1 MSENANQPY
10 GIMVEENKVNKAKF
24 IDIVL
29 ISRDFVLNAS
39 PWREREDITEYL
51 VGWNTYQKKAQKKA
65 NCRCWTCFG
74 LM

>member
-24 IDIVL
+24 INIVL

-39 PWREREDITEYL
+39 PWGEREDITEYL
-51 VGWNTYQKKAQKKA
+51 VGWNT
-65 NCRCWTCFG
+65 
-74 LM
+74 